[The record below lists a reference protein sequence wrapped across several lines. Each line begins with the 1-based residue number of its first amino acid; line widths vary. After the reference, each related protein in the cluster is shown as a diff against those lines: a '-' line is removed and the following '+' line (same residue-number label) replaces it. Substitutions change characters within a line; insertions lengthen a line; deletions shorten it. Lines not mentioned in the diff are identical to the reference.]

1 MLYNRFYIT
10 TFLKESSLISLTD
23 IIRKFET
30 NYYTIILL
38 MSDKDGG
45 TSSWPVRVWRFY
57 RDGFR
62 QMTVGRSLWVLII
75 IKLIFIF
82 AIMKLFFFPNLLSRD
97 YDTDDERSEAV
108 RRSMLAPE
116 RVSSSVLEKNHDE
129 ESANPLVPSDSIP

>member
-1 MLYNRFYIT
+1 
-10 TFLKESSLISLTD
+10 
-23 IIRKFET
+23 
-30 NYYTIILL
+30 

-57 RDGFR
+57 RDGFK

-116 RVSSSVLEKNHDE
+116 RVSSSISDKNHDE